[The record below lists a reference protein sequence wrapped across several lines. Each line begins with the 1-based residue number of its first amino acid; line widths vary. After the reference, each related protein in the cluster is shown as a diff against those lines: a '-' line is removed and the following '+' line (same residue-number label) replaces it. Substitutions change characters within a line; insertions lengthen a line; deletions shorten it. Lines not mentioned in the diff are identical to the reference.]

1 MVGDL
6 SSIHILAVVSNAI
19 ISMGMQLQL
28 LYADMDSFG
37 YISRI
42 AGFYGNSIFSF

>member
-1 MVGDL
+1 
-6 SSIHILAVVSNAI
+6 
-19 ISMGMQLQL
+19 

-42 AGFYGNSIFSF
+42 AGFYGNSIFSFWQVFILASIVSRLTYVPTNSV